1 MRCFLFLLLG
11 VTLAGCV
18 PLVDG
23 EGRAVPIVIQPAP
36 VVVQNPNPN
45 PVIIGQPI
53 LLGTPQRAVDD
64 TIHVCTLKPFM
75 DTFRAENTNR
85 GRAML
90 EVQKQCAAR
99 YNGEMFCAKKDIKC
113 SEYK

>member
-1 MRCFLFLLLG
+1 MRNLLFLLLG
-11 VTLAGCV
+11 ATLVGCV

-53 LLGTPQRAVDD
+53 LLGTAKNTDD

-75 DTFRAENTNR
+75 DTFRAEHTNR